1 MVQMPMKDEDVFEE
15 AEYASQKWVKA
26 GVALLCQLDD

>member
-15 AEYASQKWVKA
+15 AEYASQWVKA